1 MKRSRKNGSLR
12 KQWRT
17 GEVTKMSKESWNQRA
32 DELRKLPIEEV
43 ISLCVDYEH
52 RLDFICRAL
61 QDEAKAFQKE
71 MADLERETAEWQR
84 DRNR

>member
-1 MKRSRKNGSLR
+1 
-12 KQWRT
+12 
-17 GEVTKMSKESWNQRA
+17 MSKESWNQRA
-32 DELRKLPIEEV
+32 DELRKLPIE
-43 ISLCVDYEH
+43 DYEH